1 MKLSNIDNAEIAKFA
16 AMAEDWWDHNGVF
29 KALHDIN
36 PVRLEYICSR
46 SSIKGKRVL
55 DVGCGGGLLTEA
67 MAATGA
73 MVTGIDMAEPSLK
86 AAQVHME
93 QRGVHVDYRKVTAER
108 LTQTHAE
115 RFHIVTCMELVEHV
129 PDPASLIQ
137 ACTLLV
143 KPGGDLFFGTI
154 NRTWLSLLLV
164 ILAAEYIFRIVRK
177 GTHTYRKLVRPAE
190 MKKWGKAAG
199 LRLLDVSGMRYIP
212 FVGYATLC
220 RSTSMNYIMHFTKRG

>member
-1 MKLSNIDNAEIAKFA
+1 
-16 AMAEDWWDHNGVF
+16 
-29 KALHDIN
+29 
-36 PVRLEYICSR
+36 
-46 SSIKGKRVL
+46 
-55 DVGCGGGLLTEA
+55 VGCGGGLLTEA
-67 MAATGA
+67 MAAAGA

-129 PDPASLIQ
+129 PDPASVIQ

-190 MKKWGKAAG
+190 IKKWGKAAG